1 MLPLSSFAFG
11 LYISISFVTQINFF
25 YKFYDFGWI
34 PPHWLIILFV
44 FRFQLYCGFSGQVM
58 IDQMY
63 LMLFNLLF
71 TSLPP
76 FAIGGDGDGGDDD
89 EDGDDDNGEGNY
101 TIIFRSI
108 WSRRSSGLVGDE
120 TNALQCGSPFHCL
133 QVKTSS
139 IHHAVII
146 NIMFYFIHPK
156 SEHILV
162 CHAMSSSQSLPP
174 SPLAS
179 SFGLNW

>member
-89 EDGDDDNGEGNY
+89 SDDDNGDDEGNY

>member
-1 MLPLSSFAFG
+1 
-11 LYISISFVTQINFF
+11 
-25 YKFYDFGWI
+25 
-34 PPHWLIILFV
+34 
-44 FRFQLYCGFSGQVM
+44 M

-76 FAIGGDGDGGDDD
+76 FAIGEDGDGGGDSDGGDDD
-89 EDGDDDNGEGNY
+89 SDDDSDDDNGDDEGNY

-162 CHAMSSSQSLPP
+162 CHAMSSSQSL

>member
-1 MLPLSSFAFG
+1 
-11 LYISISFVTQINFF
+11 
-25 YKFYDFGWI
+25 
-34 PPHWLIILFV
+34 
-44 FRFQLYCGFSGQVM
+44 M

-76 FAIGGDGDGGDDD
+76 FAIGEDGGGDESDGDGDGGDD
-89 EDGDDDNGEGNY
+89 ESDDDNGDDEGNY

-162 CHAMSSSQSLPP
+162 CHAMSSSQS
-174 SPLAS
+174 